1 MNYLHHFLLGISTCL
16 ITFSCTVSE
25 ENKQK
30 NIIAQIGENVLSKT
44 DLAEKLPQNLNSEDS
59 IYFSEKI
66 ISNWLIR
73 QLLYQKALINI
84 RDTDNKLKKQIENY
98 TQDVYIHY
106 YEQMFIDQKLD
117 TLIPK
122 QQITDYY
129 EAQKKDF
136 ILTQP
141 AVKPIFIVFPKTTDI
156 TRVKKWFYSTNTNDS
171 DYLKDFTYQFS
182 PRFYFA
188 DTWFLLQDFVSE
200 IPIENIEI
208 QKILSKNGCI
218 MEDSLF
224 YYCIKT
230 EEIIDKGDFIPFEL
244 VNDDIA
250 KILIHK
256 RKQELISNMRNKLYT
271 DALQKNEIQ
280 IFN

>member
-1 MNYLHHFLLGISTCL
+1 MNYLRLFLLE
-16 ITFSCTVSE
+16 ITVCIIAFSCTVSE
-25 ENKQK
+25 ENEQE
-30 NIIAQIGENVLSKT
+30 NMIAQVGEATLSK
-44 DLAEKLPQNLNSEDS
+44 AELLEAIPQGINSEDS

-66 ISNWLIR
+66 ISNWITR

-129 EAQKKDF
+129 EQQKKDF
-136 ILTQP
+136 ILSQA
-141 AVKPIFIVFPKTTDI
+141 AVKPLFIVFPKTIDI
-156 TRVKKWFYSTNTNDS
+156 TRVKKWFFSTNANDI
-171 DYLKDFTYQFS
+171 DNLKDFTYQFS

-188 DTWFLLQDFVSE
+188 DTWFLLQHFVSE
-200 IPIENIEI
+200 IPIKNVET
-208 QKILSKNGCI
+208 QKILSKNGFI
-218 MEDSLF
+218 LEDSLF

-230 EEIIDKGDFIPFEL
+230 EEIVEKGGYIPLEL
-244 VNDDIA
+244 INDDIA

-271 DALQKNEIQ
+271 DALHKNEIQ
-280 IFN
+280 IYK